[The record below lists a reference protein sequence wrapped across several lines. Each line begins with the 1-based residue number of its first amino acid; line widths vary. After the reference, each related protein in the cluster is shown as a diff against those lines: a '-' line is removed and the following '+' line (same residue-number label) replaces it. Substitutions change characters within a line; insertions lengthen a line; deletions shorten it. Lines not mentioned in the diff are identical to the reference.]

1 MLARHKSL
9 PLCWPQRLKSRLHPL
24 RGKTASDMV
33 CLKLRAP
40 QNVRL
45 GSDSPKTLSQ
55 LTGCCGRPSRR
66 HDGTRRTMAVS
77 GRIHRFNLPAR
88 CLFFFVC
95 YLMHLFLL
103 VDSCS
108 IPSVASKFRSGTLLL
123 NLAMY
128 CMFVSVYYI
137 YTGWSWWPNSS
148 PRSSCD
154 SFQRWCIT
162 FSIPLGSASQD
173 RLKLVGPGGFFHGNG
188 WDLKDRDWS
197 FRGVQSPACFMGKKH
212 GETHEKSMISS
223 KEKSLQSLDL
233 I

>member
-128 CMFVSVYYI
+128 CMFVNVYYI
-137 YTGWSWWPNSS
+137 YIL
-148 PRSSCD
+148 D
-154 SFQRWCIT
+154 
-162 FSIPLGSASQD
+162 
-173 RLKLVGPGGFFHGNG
+173 
-188 WDLKDRDWS
+188 DLDGQIQVPVVPVILFNDDVLP
-197 FRGVQSPACFMGKKH
+197 FRFPWAPHRK
-212 GETHEKSMISS
+212 T
-223 KEKSLQSLDL
+223 D
-233 I
+233 

>member
-55 LTGCCGRPSRR
+55 LTGCCGQ
-66 HDGTRRTMAVS
+66 
-77 GRIHRFNLPAR
+77 HRFNLPAR

-128 CMFVSVYYI
+128 CMFVNVYYI
-137 YTGWSWWPNSS
+137 YILDDLDGQIQVPVVPVILFNDDVLPFRF
-148 PRSSCD
+148 PRAPHRKTD
-154 SFQRWCIT
+154 
-162 FSIPLGSASQD
+162 
-173 RLKLVGPGGFFHGNG
+173 
-188 WDLKDRDWS
+188 
-197 FRGVQSPACFMGKKH
+197 
-212 GETHEKSMISS
+212 
-223 KEKSLQSLDL
+223 
-233 I
+233 